1 MLQNP
6 YEDPLRKESTLFF
19 LSIIFTSNHN
29 DEISYIISNVPL
41 LHLLYDIFNNGG
53 IKTSPPLV
61 FSLRFI
67 VTLAPELQ
75 SVLTALFSLLKEKWK
90 ASISRLSQ
98 LQNRIAL

>member
-1 MLQNP
+1 M
-6 YEDPLRKESTLFF
+6 SLF
-19 LSIIFTSNHN
+19 
-29 DEISYIISNVPL
+29 YIYCMIYLIMVVSKPA
-41 LHLLYDIFNNGG
+41 
-53 IKTSPPLV
+53 PPLV